1 MKELGVRT
9 ISGLVFGAVVLGAYY
24 LGGVPWFIVLGL
36 AAAIV
41 SIEFYSLARHSG
53 YRPAAAVGVAMV
65 LALVTQTFLGLDLS
79 WAIISLGLVTTVLW
93 GYSLQTSSESFIADW
108 ACTFVGVLYSGGLM
122 LHGILLRDLP
132 DGLAWGALALLGTW
146 SCDIF
151 AYLTGRMWG
160 RRKFAPCVSPNK
172 TWEGA
177 IGGFVC
183 SFGIIMLTA
192 WILNLPLVPI
202 IGLGILIP
210 LATIAGDLTE
220 SMLKRSAGVKDT
232 GNWIPGHG
240 GLLDRLD
247 SLIFVIP
254 TVYYYAL
261 YVVGAVFVVGG

>member
-1 MKELGVRT
+1 MRELGIRT
-9 ISGLVFGAVVLGAYY
+9 ISGVVFGAVVLGAYY
-24 LGGVPWFIVLGL
+24 LGGVPWFFVLAL

-41 SIEFYSLARHSG
+41 SLEFYSLARHAG
-53 YRPAAAVGVAMV
+53 YRPVAAIGVVMV
-65 LALVTQTFLGLDLS
+65 LALVSQTFLELDLT
-79 WAIISLGLVTTVLW
+79 WLIISLGIVTTVIW
-93 GYSLQTSSESFIADW
+93 GYSLQTSSGSFIADW
-108 ACTFVGVLYSGGLM
+108 ASTFAGVLYAGGLM
-122 LHGILLRDLP
+122 LHGILLRNLA
-132 DGLAWGALALLGTW
+132 DGLAWGALAILGTW

-151 AYLTGRMWG
+151 AYLIGRAWG
-160 RRKFAPCVSPNK
+160 RHKFAPRISPKK

-183 SFGIIMLTA
+183 SFALVMLAA
-192 WILNLPLVPI
+192 WILDFDLLPI
-202 IGLGILIP
+202 IGLAILIP
-210 LATIAGDLTE
+210 LVTIAGDLAE

-261 YVVGAVFVVGG
+261 YVVQACT

>member
-1 MKELGVRT
+1 MRELGVRT
-9 ISGLVFGAVVLGAYY
+9 ASGLVFGVVVLGAYY
-24 LGGVPWFIVLGL
+24 LGGVPWFIVLAL

-41 SIEFYSLARHSG
+41 SVEFYSLARHAG
-53 YRPAAAVGVAMV
+53 YRPVASVGVVMV
-65 LALVTQTFLGLDLS
+65 LALVTQTFLDLDLA
-79 WAIISLGLVTTVLW
+79 WLIVGLGIVTTVIW
-93 GYSLQTSSESFIADW
+93 GYSLQTSSGSFVADW
-108 ACTFVGVLYSGGLM
+108 ASTFAGVLYAGGML

-132 DGLAWGALALLGTW
+132 DGLALGALAILGTW

-151 AYLTGRMWG
+151 AYLIGRAWG
-160 RRKFAPCVSPNK
+160 RHKFAPRVSPKK

-183 SFGIIMLTA
+183 SFGVVMLAA
-192 WILNLPLVPI
+192 WILGFSLVPI

-261 YVVGAVFVVGG
+261 YVVQACT

>member
-1 MKELGVRT
+1 MRELGVRT
-9 ISGLVFGAVVLGAYY
+9 ISGLVFGVVVLGAYY
-24 LGGVPWFIVLGL
+24 LGGVPWFVILGL

-41 SIEFYSLARHSG
+41 SVEFYSLARHAG
-53 YRPAAAVGVAMV
+53 YRPAVAVGVAMV
-65 LALVTQTFLGLDLS
+65 LALVTQTFLELDLT
-79 WAIISLGLVTTVLW
+79 WLIIGLGIVTTVIW
-93 GYSLQTSSESFIADW
+93 GYSLQTSSETFIADW
-108 ACTFVGVLYSGGLM
+108 ASTFVGVLYSGGLM
-122 LHGILLRDLP
+122 LHGILMRDLA
-132 DGLAWGALALLGTW
+132 DGLAWGALAILGTW

-151 AYLTGRMWG
+151 AYLIGRALG
-160 RRKFAPCVSPNK
+160 RHKFAPRISPKK

-183 SFGIIMLTA
+183 SFGVVMSAA
-192 WILNLPLVPI
+192 WILDRPLVPI

-254 TVYYYAL
+254 TVYYYVT
-261 YVVGAVFVVGG
+261 YVVGG

>member
-1 MKELGVRT
+1 MRELGVRT
-9 ISGLVFGAVVLGAYY
+9 ISGLVFGVVVLGAYY
-24 LGGVPWFIVLGL
+24 LGGVPWFVVLAL

-41 SIEFYSLARHSG
+41 SFEFYSLARHAG
-53 YRPAAAVGVAMV
+53 YHPVVSVGLAMV
-65 LALVTQTFLGLDLS
+65 LALVTQTFLELDLT
-79 WAIISLGLVTTVLW
+79 WLIIGLGIVTTVIW
-93 GYSLQTSSESFIADW
+93 GYALQASSKSFIADW
-108 ACTFVGVLYSGGLM
+108 ASTFVGVLYAGGLM
-122 LHGILLRDLP
+122 LHGILLRDLA
-132 DGLAWGALALLGTW
+132 DGLAWGALAILGTW

-151 AYLTGRMWG
+151 AYLIGRAWG
-160 RRKFAPCVSPNK
+160 RHKFAPRISPKK

-183 SFGIIMLTA
+183 SFGVVMLAA
-192 WILNLPLVPI
+192 WIVDLPLVPI
-202 IGLGILIP
+202 IGLGLLIP
-210 LATIAGDLTE
+210 LVTIAGDLTE

-261 YVVGAVFVVGG
+261 YVVEAST